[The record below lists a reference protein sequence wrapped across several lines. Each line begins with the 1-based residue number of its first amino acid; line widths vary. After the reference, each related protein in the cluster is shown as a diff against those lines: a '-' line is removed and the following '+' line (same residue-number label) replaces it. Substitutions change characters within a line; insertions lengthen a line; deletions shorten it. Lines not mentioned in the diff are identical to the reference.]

1 MVEGI
6 YSLKLDT
13 PMGELT
19 GKLELKMENGEL
31 CGYLETLGTKNKLTG
46 GKQEGNKCAFSGS
59 FNTPMGEITYDILGI
74 VENDKIDIYARN

>member
-46 GKQEGNKCAFSGS
+46 GKQEGNKCAFS
-59 FNTPMGEITYDILGI
+59 
-74 VENDKIDIYARN
+74 R

>member
-6 YSLKLDT
+6 YILKLDT

-31 CGYLETLGTKNKLTG
+31 CGYLETLGTKNKLAD
-46 GKQEGNKCAFSGS
+46 GKQEGNKCAFS
-59 FNTPMGEITYDILGI
+59 
-74 VENDKIDIYARN
+74 R

>member
-19 GKLELKMENGEL
+19 GKLELKMENGVL
-31 CGYLETLGTKNKLTG
+31 NGYLETLGTKNKLTD
-46 GKQEGNKCAFSGS
+46 GKVEGNKCAFSR
-59 FNTPMGEITYDILGI
+59 
-74 VENDKIDIYARN
+74 KI